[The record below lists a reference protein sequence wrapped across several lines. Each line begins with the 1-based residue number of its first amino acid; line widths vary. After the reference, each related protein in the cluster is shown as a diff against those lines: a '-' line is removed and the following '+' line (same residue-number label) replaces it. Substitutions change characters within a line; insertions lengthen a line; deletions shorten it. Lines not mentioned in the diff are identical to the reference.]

1 MTKELIG
8 SLAIGVVALI
18 ALVIFLSNRKL
29 RSKQEALLAKP
40 EDFAGSGAA
49 GLYVSTVFTDK
60 PLDRVWAYGLGVRG
74 RCQIVVTDAGV
85 GISRVGEQGLLIPAQ
100 AMVAIGLQ
108 SATIDKGVE
117 KNGLLAIDWQL
128 GDSKLTTVL
137 RIANV
142 QDRKKIL
149 SDVEKLIGVSVG

>member
-18 ALVIFLSNRKL
+18 ALVIFLSNRRL
-29 RSKQEALLAKP
+29 RNQQEATLTKP
-40 EDFAGSGAA
+40 ADFAGTGVA

-60 PLDRVWAYGLGVRG
+60 PLDRVWAYGLGIRG
-74 RCQIVVTDAGV
+74 RCQLAVTTAGV

-100 AMVAIGLQ
+100 EIAAIGLQ

-128 GDSKLTTVL
+128 GDSSLTTVL

-142 QDRKKIL
+142 RDRKKIL